1 MRKRIGV
8 KVFLMV
14 LILAALF
21 VLNSYLNNAALRDLK
36 GKNEE
41 LTETYVPM
49 SELTGR
55 LEADVTNLKLLA
67 NLAALTENQELSVNI
82 AGELEADAD
91 QVRAELDLMEQYCEE
106 TGVPAL
112 QEAFSAYRANV
123 ELFCDAMPVVRE

>member
-41 LTETYVPM
+41 LTET
-49 SELTGR
+49 
-55 LEADVTNLKLLA
+55 
-67 NLAALTENQELSVNI
+67 
-82 AGELEADAD
+82 
-91 QVRAELDLMEQYCEE
+91 
-106 TGVPAL
+106 
-112 QEAFSAYRANV
+112 
-123 ELFCDAMPVVRE
+123 